1 MSNFQKQDD
10 ISDFEPIRNE
20 FGQAMFGLNWLEFAN
35 DRDGNIDL
43 PPYMLDRNAM
53 TCPIGNTCS
62 LVPGTNGMY
71 VRSDSDSKIYFSIE
85 GYRRFK
91 EGANTDKASVAKDL
105 LKVIGGSLGGM
116 APGFVGLIA
125 QALEIGSYAIDC
137 WLKDNC

>member
-43 PPYMLDRNAM
+43 PPYMLDRNAL
-53 TCPIGNTCS
+53 TCPMGNTCS
-62 LVPGTNGMY
+62 MVPGTNGMY
-71 VRSDSDSKIYFSIE
+71 ARSDSDDKIYFSAD
-85 GYRRFK
+85 GYRRLK
-91 EGANTDKASVAKDL
+91 EGSDTDKAAVAEDRVKI
-105 LKVIGGSLGGM
+105 IGGSLGGI
-116 APGFVGLIA
+116 APGVVGLIA

-137 WLKDNC
+137 WFRDNC